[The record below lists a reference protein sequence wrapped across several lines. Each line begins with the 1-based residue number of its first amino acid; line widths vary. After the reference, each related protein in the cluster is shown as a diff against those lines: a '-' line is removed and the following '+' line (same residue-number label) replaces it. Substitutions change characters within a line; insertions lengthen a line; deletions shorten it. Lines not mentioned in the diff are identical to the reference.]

1 MSTLLEDLKK
11 YFSETPQEKI
21 ISDWAKSEKY
31 DEVGPAVD
39 QFIEFSKK
47 YYTVEY
53 PDANNIN
60 QVQIT
65 NNINNPKF
73 NPSGFF
79 FY

>member
-11 YFSETPQEKI
+11 YFSETPQEEI

-31 DEVGPAVD
+31 DEVGPPVD
-39 QFIEFSKK
+39 QFIEFSKS
-47 YYTVEY
+47 YYTVEC
-53 PDANNIN
+53 PDSNNIN

-65 NNINNPKF
+65 NIINNPKF
-73 NPSGFF
+73 KTSGFL